1 MGDDAGGAASQ
12 LPQTSASLPPRPC
25 AGCSMPFVPKTNNP
39 DEKYCTKK
47 CLKLFKTQ
55 QQPARQS
62 ARRRHSLN
70 NTLPGTPQLVGEAG
84 SKRPLSPD
92 LSPTAT
98 SVTGP
103 AHKKGKR
110 KNDVTSLLST
120 LSRVTFS
127 SLGKPDLV
135 AYLESCVSCLMD
147 LQTSDQQA
155 SANNAA
161 HLDRLRVL
169 EGTVQSLKT
178 EIVDIKVAFAD
189 KTLSAIRANPAPRT
203 YADSVRGSVLV
214 ASFADGKK
222 PTDPINVAALE
233 KLIDTESTGLI
244 PQSVKEKDDKIYM
257 TFNDSAD
264 ASKAATVFKNHAACS
279 SVFKEVSPLE
289 VLFPFVAHFVDVSDL
304 TRLQTEIEYRNP
316 LFKGRISSL
325 KKIYTK
331 PKTNIGHVNNF
342 LRTRQAKTDVL
353 RRGTLYCNDGSYR
366 VVEPDI
372 NREVRRCYNCQRYGH
387 TQHSCKAKSPA
398 CGKCAGPHRTNGCE
412 KGKKEWKCV
421 NCSGCHQTGDREWA
435 LQIRAVER
443 YRTFLSQ

>member
-1 MGDDAGGAASQ
+1 M
-12 LPQTSASLPPRPC
+12 
-25 AGCSMPFVPKTNNP
+25 
-39 DEKYCTKK
+39 
-47 CLKLFKTQ
+47 
-55 QQPARQS
+55 
-62 ARRRHSLN
+62 
-70 NTLPGTPQLVGEAG
+70 
-84 SKRPLSPD
+84 
-92 LSPTAT
+92 
-98 SVTGP
+98 
-103 AHKKGKR
+103 
-110 KNDVTSLLST
+110 
-120 LSRVTFS
+120 
-127 SLGKPDLV
+127 
-135 AYLESCVSCLMD
+135 
-147 LQTSDQQA
+147 
-155 SANNAA
+155 
-161 HLDRLRVL
+161 
-169 EGTVQSLKT
+169 
-178 EIVDIKVAFAD
+178 
-189 KTLSAIRANPAPRT
+189 
-203 YADSVRGSVLV
+203 RGSVLV

-264 ASKAATVFKNHAACS
+264 ASKAATAFKNHAACS
-279 SVFKEVSPLE
+279 SVFKEVSQLE
-289 VLFPFVAHFVDVSDL
+289 VLFPVVAHFVDVSDL
-304 TRLQTEIEYRNP
+304 TRLQTEIEYRNS

-331 PKTNIGHVNNF
+331 PKTNIGHVKNF

-353 RRGTLYCNDGSYR
+353 RRGTLYCNGGSYR

-421 NCSGCHQTGDREWA
+421 NCSGCHQTGDRECA